1 MVIKHH
7 LSPTLKQPG
16 VEDRPLL
23 SCSLM
28 MIRLYITR
36 TTACRIQDK
45 KRLSILSHTPSKNIS
60 KLASS
65 LGGIRRSRFSP
76 GDNNFTQPRQNA
88 VSLQANL
95 KCIQMIWLGESY
107 NLILICT
114 ESGPQLGAVN
124 CECVSGGGLSVS
136 SLPSGPLPLFSPSSP
151 PPSRL
156 CVILASTPTPLSLLQ
171 GAWHWC
177 YVDLDAN
184 PDFGT

>member
-151 PPSRL
+151 SSLPPL
-156 CVILASTPTPLSLLQ
+156 CHSSLHSHPPFIVARSMALVL
-171 GAWHWC
+171 C
-177 YVDLDAN
+177 
-184 PDFGT
+184 